1 MSTFKLYS
9 IVRLEPTSDLSKFKC
24 SDEDLNDFL
33 WNEAKNYQS
42 EMLAVTYLLIDPETG
57 NIAAYYSLLTDQ
69 IRFSSEENSIRNRI
83 NRKIPHSKQRNHYP
97 AIKIGR
103 LAVSIAYEH
112 QGVGRYAIRF
122 IRQTI
127 KERFPIGCRF
137 LTVDAY
143 ANAIGFY
150 ENCGFHFFTQTDEG
164 EATRLM
170 YCDVKTYL

>member
-1 MSTFKLYS
+1 MSAFKFYS
-9 IVRLEPTSDLSKFKC
+9 IVRLEATTDLSKFKC

-33 WNEAKNYQS
+33 WNEAKDYQA
-42 EMLAVTYLLIDPETG
+42 EMLAVTYLLIDPDTED
-57 NIAAYYSLLTDQ
+57 IAAYFSLLTDQ
-69 IRFSSEENSIRNRI
+69 IRFTPDENSIRNRI
-83 NRKIPHSKQRNHYP
+83 NRKIPHSKQRHHYP

-103 LAVSIAYEH
+103 LAVSAAYEH

-127 KERFPIGCRF
+127 KECFPIGCRF

-143 ANAIGFY
+143 ANATGFY
-150 ENCGFHFFTQTDEG
+150 ESCGFHFFTLKDEG

-170 YCDVKTYL
+170 YCDVKTYI